1 MPGQSGN
8 PETQFKPGKSGNPKG
23 RGTWKHAL
31 APRTQAKTGAE
42 YNQLAS
48 YRPYLK
54 QIGFHAAGKEHGE
67 RLLMAGNQLG
77 KTLAGGMEWAMHLT
91 GRYPDWWTGRVFDEP
106 VRLWA
111 AGVTAEST
119 RDNPQRVLVGSPP
132 QKERWGTGTIPHDA
146 LKRTTLSHFGSDMI
160 DMVVVRWGGG
170 GDVQQGESVLA
181 FKSYEKGRQK
191 WQGETLDGVWFD
203 EEPPL
208 DIYSEG
214 RTRCMGRSGIVMIT
228 FTPLLGMTDL
238 VKLFLGETDIE
249 KMRKGP

>member
-1 MPGQSGN
+1 M
-8 PETQFKPGKSGNPKG
+8 
-23 RGTWKHAL
+23 
-31 APRTQAKTGAE
+31 
-42 YNQLAS
+42 
-48 YRPYLK
+48 
-54 QIGFHAAGKEHGE
+54 
-67 RLLMAGNQLG
+67 
-77 KTLAGGMEWAMHLT
+77 
-91 GRYPDWWTGRVFDEP
+91 V
-106 VRLWA
+106 
-111 AGVTAEST
+111 
-119 RDNPQRVLVGSPP
+119 
-132 QKERWGTGTIPHDA
+132 
-146 LKRTTLSHFGSDMI
+146 

-214 RTRCMGRSGIVMIT
+214 RTRCVARSGIVMIT

-238 VKLFLGETDIE
+238 VKLFLGEADIE